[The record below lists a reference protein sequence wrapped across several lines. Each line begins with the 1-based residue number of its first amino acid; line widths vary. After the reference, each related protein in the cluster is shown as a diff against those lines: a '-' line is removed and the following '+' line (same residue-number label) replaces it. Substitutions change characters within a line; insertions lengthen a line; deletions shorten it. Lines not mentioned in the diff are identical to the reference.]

1 MVRILLNGGKRF
13 SDLHA
18 RVAAF
23 DPEGLVMRSQYGLLL
38 MVGLCA
44 EALAEGCIVHS
55 QDDRI
60 EVKICQ
66 ENRSIPGELFRSGFC
81 QPALKDQKVEVTF
94 VEQCPTGA
102 FGICRNAQVSNMPYR
117 QDIHYYGVAS
127 DARYLQPACEQNS
140 AGEWVTE

>member
-1 MVRILLNGGKRF
+1 MVRILPIGGKRF
-13 SDLHA
+13 SDLRA

-23 DPEGLVMRSQYGLLL
+23 DREGLVMRSLYVLLL

-66 ENRSIPGELFRSGFC
+66 ENRSIPGELFRTGFC
-81 QPALKDQKVEVTF
+81 QPALKDKKVEVTF
-94 VEQCPTGA
+94 VEQCPAGS

-127 DARYLQPACEQNS
+127 DARYLQPACEQHS
-140 AGEWVTE
+140 AGDWVTE

>member
-1 MVRILLNGGKRF
+1 MVRILLNRGKRF

-18 RVAAF
+18 RVATSYREE
-23 DPEGLVMRSQYGLLL
+23 PVMRSLYVLLM

-44 EALAEGCIVHS
+44 EAFAEGCIVRS
-55 QDDRI
+55 QDDRV
-60 EVKICQ
+60 EVKVCQ
-66 ENRSIPGELFRSGFC
+66 QNQSIPETLFRTGFC
-81 QPALKDQKVEVTF
+81 QPALKDKKVEVTF
-94 VEQCPTGA
+94 VEQCPAGS

-127 DARYLQPACEQNS
+127 DARFLKPACEQNS